1 MNKDRAAPQ
10 INNQRDQY
18 HTIIHMASPP
28 TQRER
33 FLSHLTDAIEQLDNY
48 QHGFVVFFIKVDNY
62 HEVEQ
67 SFGFELSEQLL
78 TIIGS
83 QLSNIIAANDCLVS
97 LQGDEFA
104 ILKTD
109 ISTQAQAMNFA
120 VSIQELFRLS
130 FCVDRYR
137 ILCSSSIGI
146 SLQTESPRTVVQI
159 LYDADAALKLA
170 QQQGKGKCHLSTVP
184 PPPAKNNQLMAQQ
197 DKLISAIFNGD
208 ILPYYQP
215 IIHLNNNELIGFEVV
230 ARWQEDKNLTHNA
243 LNFIP
248 QAERTDVIIALDL
261 DIVNQACRQLKSWHN
276 STSNN
281 AQIMLSINLSAKHLI
296 LDGAIE
302 QLLLI
307 IQRYQLP
314 PQSLVFEFRE
324 QDFNAQN
331 DFALQ
336 SLHKLREFGVQ
347 VGLDNFGTGF
357 SSLNAFFDYPID
369 FVKIDQSF
377 TRRML
382 QSKKDI
388 SLIRAIRDISHDMG
402 LQVIAEGIE
411 NSQQHAKLVELG
423 CEFGQGNYIGKPMSC
438 SQVNRLLDM

>member
-1 MNKDRAAPQ
+1 MNKDRTVPQ
-10 INNQRDQY
+10 ANSQRDQY
-18 HTIIHMASPP
+18 HTIINMAAPP
-28 TQRER
+28 SQRER
-33 FLSHLTDAIEQLDNY
+33 FLSRLTNAIERLENY
-48 QHGFVVFFIKVDNY
+48 QHSFVVFFIKVDNY

-67 SFGFELSEQLL
+67 HFGFELSEKLI

-83 QLSNIIAANDCLVS
+83 QLNNIIAPNDCLVS

-109 ISTQAQAMNFA
+109 ISTQAQAMDFA
-120 VSIQELFRLS
+120 VSIQALFRYS

-137 ILCSSSIGI
+137 ILCNSSIGI
-146 SLQTESPRTVVQI
+146 SLQSESPRTVCQI
-159 LYDADAALKLA
+159 LNDVDAALKAA
-170 QQQGKGKCHLSTVP
+170 QQRGKGKCHLSTMT
-184 PPPAKNNQLMAQQ
+184 PPPAKNNRTMAQQ
-197 DKLISAIFNGD
+197 DKLIAAIFNGD

-230 ARWQEDKNLTHNA
+230 ARWQEDNQLTHKA

-248 QAERTDVIIALDL
+248 QAERTDIIIALDL
-261 DIVNQACRQLKSWHN
+261 DILNQACQQLKNWHEA
-276 STSNN
+276 TSNN
-281 AQIMLSINLSAKHLI
+281 AQIMLTINLSAKHLI
-296 LDGAIE
+296 LEGAIE
-302 QLLLI
+302 RLLLI
-307 IQRYQLP
+307 IQQHLLP

-324 QDFNAQN
+324 QNFNAQN

-336 SLHKLREFGVQ
+336 SLHKLRQFGVQ

-382 QSKKDI
+382 QSKKDL

-402 LQVIAEGIE
+402 FQVIAEGIE

-423 CEFGQGNYIGKPMSC
+423 CEFGQGNYIGKPMRS
-438 SQVNRLLDM
+438 SQVNTLLDI